1 MFEVV
6 LTYRRRKWEWQVCD
20 RLGQAILLGLES
32 TRAEAKYQA
41 ERGLFLLLMGTRPT
55 TATRRKVFRCVRSP
69 YARNNGRKQTL
80 PMVRTGTNATD
91 PASAARKD
99 EGYTADC

>member
-41 ERGLFLLLMGTRPT
+41 ERGMFLLLMM
-55 TATRRKVFRCVRSP
+55 
-69 YARNNGRKQTL
+69 TL
-80 PMVRTGTNATD
+80 PKSCPFKHPDQESNGDKCPR
-91 PASAARKD
+91 AAD
-99 EGYTADC
+99 AAYDCETLACLKLPSSRNR

>member
-41 ERGLFLLLMGTRPT
+41 ERGLLLLLMTARPKSCPFKDPGEFDHQGNGGKCPR
-55 TATRRKVFRCVRSP
+55 ADAG
-69 YARNNGRKQTL
+69 YACDTL
-80 PMVRTGTNATD
+80 ACLNMP
-91 PASAARKD
+91 S
-99 EGYTADC
+99 EEH